1 MSLKEIKDLII
12 EEKVLF
18 GIKQALKLSKGKKKS
33 KVFVLKDVR
42 DETIKKLEAGKVKFE
57 VLGRVSKEEAAQE
70 LDLDFESEVF
80 TIK

>member
-1 MSLKEIKDLII
+1 MSLKEIKDSIT

-18 GIKQALKLSKGKKKS
+18 GIKQALKLSKGKKKP

-42 DETIKKLEAGKVKFE
+42 DETIKKLETGKVKFE
-57 VLGRVSKEEAAQE
+57 VLGRATKEEAAQE
-70 LDLDFESEVF
+70 LGLDFESEVF